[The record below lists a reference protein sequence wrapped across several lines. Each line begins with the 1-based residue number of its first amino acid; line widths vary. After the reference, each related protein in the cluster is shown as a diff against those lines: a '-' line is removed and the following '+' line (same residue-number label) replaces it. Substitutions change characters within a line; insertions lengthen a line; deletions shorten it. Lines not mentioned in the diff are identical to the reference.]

1 MPIGD
6 WQFWLVTAIAALGL
20 WLLVKP
26 FLELRGKGTKGAGAG
41 KGRGTR
47 TKLTISA
54 GKKMD
59 GEDRS

>member
-6 WQFWLVTAIAALGL
+6 WQFWVVTAIAVAGF

-26 FLELRGKGTKGAGAG
+26 FLELRGKGKKGAG

-54 GKKMD
+54 GKD
-59 GEDRS
+59 AGDSDATE